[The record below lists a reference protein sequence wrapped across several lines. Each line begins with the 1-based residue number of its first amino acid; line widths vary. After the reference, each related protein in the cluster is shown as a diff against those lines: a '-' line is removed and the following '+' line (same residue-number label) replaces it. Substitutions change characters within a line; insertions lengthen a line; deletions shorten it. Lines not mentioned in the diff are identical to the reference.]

1 MLKAVYYVE
10 LRLLT
15 DTNHEALKTVFF
27 YGCWIMLYFQ
37 KKFCR
42 GANIKILY

>member
-10 LRLLT
+10 LRLFDALIYQ
-15 DTNHEALKTVFF
+15 ALKTVFF

-42 GANIKILY
+42 GANIKILN